1 MRNTMVNYMK
11 RLLLISFLFI
21 GCQNVSTEII
31 VDPDVED
38 MYIRYNKAWSDGD
51 FETITNEI
59 YSVPFSLYLQDS
71 TVILNSSEDIK
82 RFLIMTFNELESN
95 NYGYSIRNSWE
106 SYKIDDNLVIVE
118 QNFTRFLKDS
128 TIMGPEERTASYI
141 LRKSEGKFE
150 ISGMVPHT
158 TIAK

>member
-1 MRNTMVNYMK
+1 MRT
-11 RLLLISFLFI
+11 LLILSLLVLF
-21 GCQNVSTEII
+21 GCQNISTKII

-38 MYIRYNKAWSDGD
+38 MYLRYNKAWSDGD

-71 TVILNSSEDIK
+71 TIILNSSEDIK
-82 RFLIMTFNELESN
+82 NFLIMTFNELDSN
-95 NYGYSIRNSWE
+95 NYGYSVRNSWE

-128 TIMGPEERTASYI
+128 TIMGADERTASYI
-141 LRKSEGKFE
+141 LRKSKGKFK

-158 TIAK
+158 TIAE

>member
-1 MRNTMVNYMK
+1 MK
-11 RLLLISFLFI
+11 KFLILSFIFI
-21 GCQNVSTEII
+21 SCQNISDEII
-31 VDPDVED
+31 VDTDVED
-38 MYIRYNKAWSDGD
+38 MYLRYNKAWSEGD

-71 TVILNSSEDIK
+71 TIILNSPEDIK
-82 RFLIMTFNELESN
+82 NFLIITFDELEMN

-128 TIMGPEERTASYI
+128 TIMGPAERTASYI
-141 LRKSEGKFE
+141 LRKSNGKFQ
-150 ISGMVPHT
+150 ITGMVPHT

>member
-1 MRNTMVNYMK
+1 MRT
-11 RLLLISFLFI
+11 LLILSLLVLF
-21 GCQNVSTEII
+21 GCQNISTKII

-38 MYIRYNKAWSDGD
+38 MYLRYNKAWSDGD

-59 YSVPFSLYLQDS
+59 YSAPFSLYLQDS
-71 TVILNSSEDIK
+71 TIILNSSEDIK
-82 RFLIMTFNELESN
+82 NFLIMTFNELDSN
-95 NYGYSIRNSWE
+95 NYGYSVRNSWE

-128 TIMGPEERTASYI
+128 TIMGADERTASYI
-141 LRKSEGKFE
+141 LRKSKGKFK

-158 TIAK
+158 TIAE

>member
-1 MRNTMVNYMK
+1 MK
-11 RLLLISFLFI
+11 KFLILSFIFI
-21 GCQNVSTEII
+21 SCQNISDEII
-31 VDPDVED
+31 VDTDVED
-38 MYIRYNKAWSDGD
+38 MYLRYNKAWSEGD

-59 YSVPFSLYLQDS
+59 YSAPFSLYLQDS
-71 TVILNSSEDIK
+71 TIILNSPKDIK
-82 RFLIMTFNELESN
+82 NFLIITFDELEMN

-128 TIMGPEERTASYI
+128 TIMGPAERTASYI
-141 LRKSEGKFE
+141 LRKSNGKFQ
-150 ISGMVPHT
+150 ITGMVPHT

>member
-1 MRNTMVNYMK
+1 MK
-11 RLLLISFLFI
+11 RLIILSLLFI
-21 GCQNVSTEII
+21 SCQETSNDIV
-31 VDPDVED
+31 VDPAVED
-38 MYIRYNKAWSDGD
+38 MYLRYNKAWSDGD

-59 YSVPFSLYLQDS
+59 YSIPFSLYLQDS
-71 TVILNSSEDIK
+71 TVILSSSEDIK
-82 RFLIMTFNELESN
+82 SFLVMTFNQLESN

-128 TIMGPEERTASYI
+128 SIMGPKERTASYI
-141 LRKSEGKFE
+141 LRRSDGNFK

-158 TIAK
+158 TIAE

>member
-1 MRNTMVNYMK
+1 M
-11 RLLLISFLFI
+11 LFLF
-21 GCQNVSTEII
+21 GCQNKLSEII
-31 VDPDVED
+31 VDPEVED
-38 MYIRYNKAWSDGD
+38 MYLIYNRAWSNGD
-51 FETITNEI
+51 IKTITNEI
-59 YSVPFSLYLQDS
+59 YSTPFSLYLQDS
-71 TVILNSSEDIK
+71 TVILKTSEDIEK
-82 RFLIMTFNELESN
+82 FLIATFRELETN

-141 LRKSEGKFE
+141 LRKSEGKFQ

>member
-1 MRNTMVNYMK
+1 MK
-11 RLLLISFLFI
+11 KLLLLSFLFI
-21 GCQNVSTEII
+21 GCQNISNEII

-38 MYIRYNKAWSDGD
+38 MYLRYNKAWSDGD

-82 RFLIMTFNELESN
+82 SFLIMTFNELENN

-118 QNFTRFLKDS
+118 QNFTRFFSKRKMTLFFWLFLLLS
-128 TIMGPEERTASYI
+128 LSRHC
-141 LRKSEGKFE
+141 LRWVFFS
-150 ISGMVPHT
+150 S
-158 TIAK
+158 AKGNF

>member
-1 MRNTMVNYMK
+1 MK
-11 RLLLISFLFI
+11 KLILFSLLFI
-21 GCQNVSTEII
+21 SCQETSNDIV
-31 VDPDVED
+31 VDPGVED
-38 MYIRYNKAWSDGD
+38 MYLRYNKAWSDGD

-59 YSVPFSLYLQDS
+59 YSIPFSLYLQDS
-71 TVILNSSEDIK
+71 TVILSSSEDIK
-82 RFLIMTFNELESN
+82 SFLVMTFNQLESN

-128 TIMGPEERTASYI
+128 SIMGPKERTASYI
-141 LRKSEGKFE
+141 LRRSDGNFQ

-158 TIAK
+158 SIAE

>member
-1 MRNTMVNYMK
+1 MK
-11 RLLLISFLFI
+11 RLIILSLLFI
-21 GCQNVSTEII
+21 SCQETSNDIV
-31 VDPDVED
+31 VDPAVED
-38 MYIRYNKAWSDGD
+38 MYLRYNKAWSDGD

-59 YSVPFSLYLQDS
+59 YSIPFSLYLQDS
-71 TVILNSSEDIK
+71 TVILSSSEDIK
-82 RFLIMTFNELESN
+82 SFLVMTFNQLESN

-128 TIMGPEERTASYI
+128 SIMGPKERTASYI
-141 LRKSEGKFE
+141 LRRSDGNFQ

-158 TIAK
+158 TIAE

>member
-1 MRNTMVNYMK
+1 MK
-11 RLLLISFLFI
+11 KLILFSLLFI
-21 GCQNVSTEII
+21 SCQETSNDIV
-31 VDPDVED
+31 VDPAVED
-38 MYIRYNKAWSDGD
+38 MYLRYNKAWSDGD

-59 YSVPFSLYLQDS
+59 YSIPFSLYLQDS
-71 TVILNSSEDIK
+71 TVILSSSEDIK
-82 RFLIMTFNELESN
+82 SFLVMTFNELESN

-128 TIMGPEERTASYI
+128 SIMGPKERTASYI
-141 LRKSEGKFE
+141 LRRSDGNFK

-158 TIAK
+158 TIAE

>member
-1 MRNTMVNYMK
+1 MK
-11 RLLLISFLFI
+11 KLILLSLLFI
-21 GCQNVSTEII
+21 SCQETSNDIV
-31 VDPDVED
+31 VDPAVED

-51 FETITNEI
+51 FESITNEI

-71 TVILNSSEDIK
+71 TVILNSSEDI
-82 RFLIMTFNELESN
+82 RNFLIMTFNELESN
-95 NYGYSIRNSWE
+95 NYGYSNRNSWE

-118 QNFTRFLKDS
+118 QNFTRFFKDS

-141 LRKSEGKFE
+141 LRKSEGKFQ

>member
-1 MRNTMVNYMK
+1 MK
-11 RLLLISFLFI
+11 RLIILSLLFI
-21 GCQNVSTEII
+21 SCQETSNDIV
-31 VDPDVED
+31 VDPAFED
-38 MYIRYNKAWSDGD
+38 MYLRYNKAWSDGD

-59 YSVPFSLYLQDS
+59 YSIPFSLYLQDS
-71 TVILNSSEDIK
+71 TVILSSSEDIK
-82 RFLIMTFNELESN
+82 SFLVMTFNQLESN

-128 TIMGPEERTASYI
+128 SIMGPKERTASYI
-141 LRKSEGKFE
+141 LRRSDGNFQ

-158 TIAK
+158 SIAE

>member
-1 MRNTMVNYMK
+1 MK
-11 RLLLISFLFI
+11 KLILLSLLFI
-21 GCQNVSTEII
+21 SCQETSNDIV
-31 VDPDVED
+31 VDPAVED
-38 MYIRYNKAWSDGD
+38 MYLRYNKAWSDGD

-59 YSVPFSLYLQDS
+59 YSIPFSLYLQDS
-71 TVILNSSEDIK
+71 TVILSSSEDIK
-82 RFLIMTFNELESN
+82 SFLVMTFNQLESN

-128 TIMGPEERTASYI
+128 SIMGPKERTASYI
-141 LRKSEGKFE
+141 LRRSDGNFQ

-158 TIAK
+158 SIAE

>member
-1 MRNTMVNYMK
+1 MK
-11 RLLLISFLFI
+11 KLLLLSLLFI
-21 GCQNVSTEII
+21 SCQETSNDIV
-31 VDPDVED
+31 VDPAVED
-38 MYIRYNKAWSDGD
+38 MYSRYNKAWSDGD

-59 YSVPFSLYLQDS
+59 YSIPFSLYLQDS
-71 TVILNSSEDIK
+71 TVILSSSEDIK
-82 RFLIMTFNELESN
+82 SFLVMTFNELESN

-128 TIMGPEERTASYI
+128 SIMGPKERTASYI
-141 LRKSEGKFE
+141 LRRSDGNFK

-158 TIAK
+158 TIAE

>member
-1 MRNTMVNYMK
+1 MK
-11 RLLLISFLFI
+11 KFLILSFIFI
-21 GCQNVSTEII
+21 SCQNISDEII
-31 VDPDVED
+31 VDTDVED
-38 MYIRYNKAWSDGD
+38 MYLRYNKAWSEGD

-59 YSVPFSLYLQDS
+59 YSAPFSLYLQDS
-71 TVILNSSEDIK
+71 TIILNSPEDIK
-82 RFLIMTFNELESN
+82 NFLIITFDELEMN

-128 TIMGPEERTASYI
+128 TIMGPAERIASYI
-141 LRKSEGKFE
+141 LRKSNGKFQ
-150 ISGMVPHT
+150 ITGMVPHT

>member
-1 MRNTMVNYMK
+1 MK
-11 RLLLISFLFI
+11 NFLILSFIFI
-21 GCQNVSTEII
+21 SCQNISDEII
-31 VDPDVED
+31 VDTDVED
-38 MYIRYNKAWSDGD
+38 MYLRYNKAWSEGD

-59 YSVPFSLYLQDS
+59 YSAPFSLYLQDS
-71 TVILNSSEDIK
+71 TIILNSPVDIK
-82 RFLIMTFNELESN
+82 NFLIITFDELEMN

-106 SYKIDDNLVIVE
+106 SYKLDDNLVIVE

-141 LRKSEGKFE
+141 LRKSKGKFK

-158 TIAK
+158 TIAR

>member
-1 MRNTMVNYMK
+1 MK
-11 RLLLISFLFI
+11 RLIILSLLFI
-21 GCQNVSTEII
+21 SCQETSNDIV
-31 VDPDVED
+31 VDPGVED
-38 MYIRYNKAWSDGD
+38 MYLRYNKAWSDGD

-59 YSVPFSLYLQDS
+59 YSIPFSLYLQDS
-71 TVILNSSEDIK
+71 TVILSSSEDIK
-82 RFLIMTFNELESN
+82 SFLVMTFNQLESN

-128 TIMGPEERTASYI
+128 SIMGPKERTASYI
-141 LRKSEGKFE
+141 LRRSDGNFQ

-158 TIAK
+158 SIAE

>member
-1 MRNTMVNYMK
+1 MK
-11 RLLLISFLFI
+11 KFLILSFIFI
-21 GCQNVSTEII
+21 SCQNISDEII
-31 VDPDVED
+31 VDTDVED
-38 MYIRYNKAWSDGD
+38 MYLRYNKAWSEGD

-59 YSVPFSLYLQDS
+59 YSAPFSLYFQDS
-71 TVILNSSEDIK
+71 TIILNSPEDIK
-82 RFLIMTFNELESN
+82 NFLIITFDELEMN

-128 TIMGPEERTASYI
+128 TIMGPAERTASYI
-141 LRKSEGKFE
+141 LRKSNGKFQ
-150 ISGMVPHT
+150 ITGMVPHT

>member
-1 MRNTMVNYMK
+1 MK
-11 RLLLISFLFI
+11 KLILLSLLFI
-21 GCQNVSTEII
+21 SCQETSNDIV
-31 VDPDVED
+31 VDPGVED
-38 MYIRYNKAWSDGD
+38 MYLRYNKAWSDGD

-59 YSVPFSLYLQDS
+59 YSIPFSLYLQDS
-71 TVILNSSEDIK
+71 TVILSSSEDIK
-82 RFLIMTFNELESN
+82 SFLVMTFNQLESN

-128 TIMGPEERTASYI
+128 SIMGPKERTASYI
-141 LRKSEGKFE
+141 LRRSDGNFK

-158 TIAK
+158 TIAE

>member
-1 MRNTMVNYMK
+1 MK
-11 RLLLISFLFI
+11 RLIILSLLFI
-21 GCQNVSTEII
+21 SCQETSNDIV
-31 VDPDVED
+31 VDPAVED
-38 MYIRYNKAWSDGD
+38 MYLRYNKAWSDGD

-59 YSVPFSLYLQDS
+59 YSIPFSLYLQDS
-71 TVILNSSEDIK
+71 TVILSSSEDIK
-82 RFLIMTFNELESN
+82 SFLVMTFNQLESN

-128 TIMGPEERTASYI
+128 SIMGPKERTASYI
-141 LRKSEGKFE
+141 LRRSDGNFQ

-158 TIAK
+158 SIAE

>member
-1 MRNTMVNYMK
+1 MK
-11 RLLLISFLFI
+11 RLIILSLLFI
-21 GCQNVSTEII
+21 SCQETSNDIV
-31 VDPDVED
+31 VDPGVED
-38 MYIRYNKAWSDGD
+38 MYLRYNKAWSDGD

-59 YSVPFSLYLQDS
+59 YSIPFSLYLQDS
-71 TVILNSSEDIK
+71 TVILSSSEDIK
-82 RFLIMTFNELESN
+82 SFLVMTFNELESN

-128 TIMGPEERTASYI
+128 SIMGPKERTASYI
-141 LRKSEGKFE
+141 LRRSDGNFK

-158 TIAK
+158 TIAE

>member
-1 MRNTMVNYMK
+1 MK
-11 RLLLISFLFI
+11 KLILLSLLFI
-21 GCQNVSTEII
+21 SCQETSNDIV
-31 VDPDVED
+31 VDPGVED
-38 MYIRYNKAWSDGD
+38 MYLRYNKAWSDGD

-59 YSVPFSLYLQDS
+59 YSIPFSLYLQDS
-71 TVILNSSEDIK
+71 TVILSSSEDIK
-82 RFLIMTFNELESN
+82 SFLVMTFNELESN

-128 TIMGPEERTASYI
+128 SIMGPKERTASYI
-141 LRKSEGKFE
+141 LRRSDGNFQ

-158 TIAK
+158 SIAE

>member
-1 MRNTMVNYMK
+1 MRT
-11 RLLLISFLFI
+11 LLILSLLVLF
-21 GCQNVSTEII
+21 GCQNISTEII

-38 MYIRYNKAWSDGD
+38 MYLRYNKAWSDGD

-59 YSVPFSLYLQDS
+59 YSAPFSLYLQDS
-71 TVILNSSEDIK
+71 TIILNSSEDIK
-82 RFLIMTFNELESN
+82 NFLIMTFNELDSN
-95 NYGYSIRNSWE
+95 NYGYSVRNSWE

-128 TIMGPEERTASYI
+128 TIMGADERTASYI
-141 LRKSEGKFE
+141 LRKSKGKFK

-158 TIAK
+158 TIAE

>member
-1 MRNTMVNYMK
+1 MK
-11 RLLLISFLFI
+11 KLILFSLLFI
-21 GCQNVSTEII
+21 SCQETSNDIV
-31 VDPDVED
+31 VDPGVED
-38 MYIRYNKAWSDGD
+38 MYLRYNKAWSDGD

-59 YSVPFSLYLQDS
+59 YSIPFSLYLQDS
-71 TVILNSSEDIK
+71 TVILSSSEDIK
-82 RFLIMTFNELESN
+82 SFLVMTFNELESN

-128 TIMGPEERTASYI
+128 SIMGPKERTASYI
-141 LRKSEGKFE
+141 LRRSDGNFQ

-158 TIAK
+158 SIAE

>member
-1 MRNTMVNYMK
+1 MK
-11 RLLLISFLFI
+11 KLILLSLLFI
-21 GCQNVSTEII
+21 SCQETSNDIV
-31 VDPDVED
+31 VDPGVED
-38 MYIRYNKAWSDGD
+38 MYLRYNKAWSDGD

-59 YSVPFSLYLQDS
+59 YSIPFSLYLQDS
-71 TVILNSSEDIK
+71 TVILSSSEDIK
-82 RFLIMTFNELESN
+82 SFLVMTFNELESN

-128 TIMGPEERTASYI
+128 SIMGPKERTASYI
-141 LRKSEGKFE
+141 LRRSDGNFK

-158 TIAK
+158 TIAE